1 MKSLSLL
8 FIIML
13 FVVSSSYAFDT
24 PIRIKCQPSD
34 HGAKVY
40 INGENKGEC
49 SSDGPLNIFLY
60 AGPTTVFVHKQVDR
74 DHEQVYQH
82 QFTAVAG
89 VPKILK
95 VVLSEPKLTEKA
107 RLAKQKAD
115 KEARLAKEKVDFE
128 RTLAAA
134 NSGELEAMA
143 TLAQYYQRGTGVAQD
158 SSKAEAWLWKIEE
171 IKANNELLTAKSG
184 DLKAMEAMVQRYTN
198 GKGVKRDTQQAQMWQ
213 AKVDAAKKQAKE
225 QQQAQARREAAAQRK
240 AQLEKELAQASF
252 LKNTAEFSRKE
263 NPGDIFEVLT
273 LVAMSPITMATDLI
287 SCPTRLMERNEI
299 KKRLAAHP
307 AAWAKPNSMMAKA
320 YRSQQHKTGFAP
332 LIAAR

>member
-24 PIRIKCQPSD
+24 PIRIKCQPND
-34 HGAKVY
+34 QGAKVY

-95 VVLSEPKLTEKA
+95 VVLSSPQLTEKA
-107 RLAKQKAD
+107 RLAKERAD
-115 KEARLAKEKVDFE
+115 KMARLAKEKADFE
-128 RTLAAA
+128 RALAAA
-134 NSGELEAMA
+134 NNGELEAMA

-171 IKANNELLTAKSG
+171 IKANNELSTAKSG
-184 DLKAMEAMVQRYTN
+184 DLKAMEAMVQRYKH
-198 GKGVKRDTQQAQMWQ
+198 GKGVKRNIPQAQEWQ
-213 AKVDAAKKQAKE
+213 AKVDAAKKLAKA
-225 QQQAQARREAAAQRK
+225 QQEAQARREAAARKK

-252 LKNTAEFSRKE
+252 LQNTEKFFRSE

-273 LVAMSPITMATDLI
+273 LVAMSPISMATDLI